1 MLIALFKTMRPRQ
14 WLKNGLVY
22 IPLFFDG
29 KLADPE
35 SFARTTAAFVLLCF
49 MSSGVYIMN
58 DLMDI
63 EKDQQHPEKRN
74 RPLPSGQLK
83 PRVAVAAAFFFI
95 VGSLIAGYYLSSAFA
110 LVLALYL
117 LLQVAYT
124 FYLKNIVLI
133 DVMVLAAG
141 FILRV
146 AAGVAVIHVERFSP
160 WLYVCTGLLAL
171 FLALG
176 KRRHELILLGQEAG
190 NHRAILAEY
199 NLDLIDRLIGIV
211 TTSAL
216 VAYSLYTFL
225 SEGLPANNLMM
236 LTIPLVLYAI
246 FRYLYLI
253 HVRHEGGAPEEIFL
267 RDRPMQLTIVIWALI
282 VLLVL
287 YVVV

>member
-1 MLIALFKTMRPRQ
+1 MRPRQ

-29 KLADPE
+29 KLGDLE
-35 SFARTTAAFVLLCF
+35 SFARTSGAFVLLCL
-49 MSSGVYIMN
+49 MSGGVYIMN

-63 EKDQQHPEKRN
+63 EKDRQHPEKSN
-74 RPLPSGQLK
+74 RPLASGQLD
-83 PRVAVAAAFFFI
+83 PRVAGVVAIFLV
-95 VGSLIAGYYLSSAFA
+95 VGSLVAGYFLSPAFA
-110 LVLALYL
+110 VVLAAYF

-124 FYLKNIVLI
+124 YYLKNIVLL

-146 AAGVAVIHVERFSP
+146 AAGVEVIDVERFSP
-160 WLYVCTGLLAL
+160 WLYVCTFLLAL

-176 KRRHELILLGQEAG
+176 KRRHELILLGDEAG
-190 NHRAILAEY
+190 NHRSILAEY

-211 TTSAL
+211 TTSAV

-225 SEGLPANNLMM
+225 SEGLPTNHLMM
-236 LTIPLVLYAI
+236 LTIPLVLYAV

-267 RDRPMQLTIVIWALI
+267 RDRPMQLTIVIWALL